1 RGRAPPRPPAQRVPR
16 NGPAVLVA
24 DGPSTPS
31 TAAAGVAAARDTGR
45 ALAPPTPSPA
55 ALACATLAR
64 HEPRQEPRAGR
75 PPAPGGAARRERG
88 GGCRVTGIP
97 TATCAREG
105 VLHPRAIQGYW
116 GKQGDHYAVQN
127 RRARHDVCPCH
138 PSGTLRSLS
147 TAAGESLSHRDSRRE
162 F

>member
-1 RGRAPPRPPAQRVPR
+1 
-16 NGPAVLVA
+16 
-24 DGPSTPS
+24 
-31 TAAAGVAAARDTGR
+31 
-45 ALAPPTPSPA
+45 
-55 ALACATLAR
+55 
-64 HEPRQEPRAGR
+64 
-75 PPAPGGAARRERG
+75 RERG

-162 F
+162 FASAQLAGRQWRLATGLGGGGVRGRAERSSRVPLHGRERRPLPSAGGRTRP